1 MYLSHVN
8 CSVSASTSRMTSGN
22 SFVSTVSGSRSSIVN
37 ESTIE
42 SGGGG
47 GGWSG
52 VGRVVAGA
60 IGGDAW
66 STSSQKDLQ
75 ELTSVPTSPTCSP
88 PPQQVCK
95 HVVLSCRSDKQIL
108 KVVRISEC
116 PNCPSGPLHKE
127 QGEEAEVPEGP
138 HSLPHWLR
146 SQNGRPRVSG
156 RGD

>member
-1 MYLSHVN
+1 MIVILYFRLARPRKEKETDIVYLSHVN
-8 CSVSASTSRMTSGN
+8 SSVSASTSRMTSGN

-52 VGRVVAGA
+52 GVGRVVAGA

-88 PPQQVCK
+88 PPQQV
-95 HVVLSCRSDKQIL
+95 R
-108 KVVRISEC
+108 
-116 PNCPSGPLHKE
+116 
-127 QGEEAEVPEGP
+127 
-138 HSLPHWLR
+138 
-146 SQNGRPRVSG
+146 
-156 RGD
+156 

>member
-8 CSVSASTSRMTSGN
+8 SSVSASTSRMTSGN

-47 GGWSG
+47 GGGGGWSGG

-88 PPQQVCK
+88 PPQQV
-95 HVVLSCRSDKQIL
+95 R
-108 KVVRISEC
+108 
-116 PNCPSGPLHKE
+116 
-127 QGEEAEVPEGP
+127 
-138 HSLPHWLR
+138 
-146 SQNGRPRVSG
+146 
-156 RGD
+156 